1 MTPRTARRRPPA
13 RPPTVQPI
21 ARPATAPA
29 AKRGAFTLIELLI
42 VVSILAVLLG
52 LTVSVT
58 LAFVTNAREAAT
70 RTTLAKIDGKLERR
84 LGALRRGVETGS
96 GGVSKVGVG
105 TAGPLRL
112 KMAMLSNMPG
122 YLYSQGPG
130 GDGEYGT
137 ADDPL
142 PLSEADDVARRLR
155 NGGNVAAPFNVTE
168 PNRTGDYA
176 DDPTASSEA
185 LLLFLTKGES
195 YGVADTDA
203 DAFKESELADADDD
217 GLREIV
223 DGFGN
228 PIRFY
233 RWPTRLFRPAPDA
246 NQDGVISESEA
257 AAQGPGGRHPLAAYG
272 AGPKQA
278 ESMAALAT
286 FFESSLPANELNAA
300 GNAID
305 DDADA
310 SKPFLPT
317 LGSQLRADPDDRFG
331 IVYLEFKHQRSPFRR
346 LLPKS
351 PNEVQSGE
359 TFEKMLHTP
368 GTYYRPIAVSA
379 GADGELGLYEPQDRA
394 NYGHLAQFKD
404 PTAALD
410 NLTTAQTGF

>member
-1 MTPRTARRRPPA
+1 MTPRTADRRPPTA
-13 RPPTVQPI
+13 
-21 ARPATAPA
+21 AEPAP
-29 AKRGAFTLIELLI
+29 RGAFTLIELLI
-42 VVSILAVLLG
+42 VVSIIAVLLG

-58 LAFVTNAREAAT
+58 LAFVTSARESAT

-84 LGALRRGVETGS
+84 LGALRRSAEAGG

-105 TAGPLRL
+105 TAGPLRF
-112 KMAMLSNMPG
+112 KMAMLSDMPS
-122 YLYSQGPG
+122 YLYPQAGP
-130 GDGEYGT
+130 DGTFGT

-155 NGGNVAAPFNVTE
+155 NGGAVAAPFNAA
-168 PNRTGDYA
+168 GYA

-195 YGVADTDA
+195 YGAADTDA
-203 DAFKESELADADDD
+203 DAFKESELADTDGD

-233 RWPTRLFRPAPDA
+233 RWPTRLFRPASDG
-246 NQDGVISESEA
+246 DLSGVIEPGEA
-257 AAQGPGGRHPLAAYG
+257 QAQGTGGRHPLAAYG
-272 AGPKQA
+272 AGDKQA
-278 ESMAALAT
+278 ESMAALAA

-305 DDADA
+305 DDADP

-331 IVYLEFKHQRSPFRR
+331 IVYLEFKHQSSPFRR
-346 LLPKS
+346 LLPAS
-351 PNEVQSGE
+351 PTEVQSGE
-359 TFEKMLHTP
+359 MFEQMLHTP

-394 NYGHLAQFKD
+394 NYGHLAQ
-404 PTAALD
+404 PREPVAALD